1 MGKDLKPKHKFG
13 LIGKDISYSFS
24 KNYFTLKFKKLG
36 LNDYEYVNFD
46 LKSIDEFK
54 DLISKEL
61 KGLNVTIPY
70 KESIINFLD
79 EIDDE
84 AKLIGAVN
92 TIKIDKRGRLTGFNT
107 DVYGFEESLKPRL
120 KKSHKKALVLGT
132 GGASKAVCYVLDKLK
147 IDYLL
152 VSRSP
157 EKTQISYT
165 DLNRSLLEKYTIII
179 NCTPLG
185 TYPKVEEYPK
195 IPYDCITKKHL
206 LYDLIYNPEKTQF
219 LKEGEKRGADISNGL
234 KMLELQAE
242 KSWKIWMA

>member
-107 DVYGFEESLKPRL
+107 DVYGFEESLKPKL

-157 EKTQISYT
+157 GKTQISYT

>member
-1 MGKDLKPKHKFG
+1 MGKDLRPKHKFG

-54 DLISKEL
+54 DLIIKEL

-70 KESIINFLD
+70 KENIIEFLD
-79 EIDDE
+79 EIDEE

-92 TIKIDKRGRLTGFNT
+92 TIKIDKRGNLKGYNT

-132 GGASKAVCYVLDKLK
+132 GGASKAVCYVLDKLN
-147 IDYLL
+147 IDYLI
-152 VSRSP
+152 VSRTP

-165 DLNRSLLEKYTIII
+165 DLNRSLLEKHTIII

-206 LYDLIYNPEKTQF
+206 LYDLIYNPEKTRF

-242 KSWKIWMA
+242 KSWNIWLA

>member
-1 MGKDLKPKHKFG
+1 MDKDLKPKYKFG

-24 KNYFTLKFKKLG
+24 KNYFSSKFKNLG
-36 LNDYEYVNFD
+36 LDNYEYVNYD

-54 DLISKEL
+54 NIKNKEL

-70 KESIINFLD
+70 KESVIEFLD
-79 EIDDE
+79 VINDE

-92 TIKIDKRGRLTGFNT
+92 TIKIDKKGKLTGFNT
-107 DVYGFEESLKPRL
+107 DVYGFEESLKPLL

-152 VSRSP
+152 VSRNP
-157 EKTQISYT
+157 EITQVSYN
-165 DLNRSLLEKYTIII
+165 DLNKELLENYTIII
-179 NCTPLG
+179 NCTPIG
-185 TYPKVEEYPK
+185 TYPKIDEFPK
-195 IPYDCITKKHL
+195 IPYNYITNKHL
-206 LYDLIYNPEKTQF
+206 LYDLIYNPEKTRF
-219 LKEGEKRGADISNGL
+219 LREGEKRGATISNGR

-242 KSWKIWMA
+242 KSWNIWKS

>member
-1 MGKDLKPKHKFG
+1 MGKDLRPKHKFG

-54 DLISKEL
+54 DLIIKEL

-70 KESIINFLD
+70 KENIIEFLD
-79 EIDDE
+79 EIDEE

-92 TIKIDKRGRLTGFNT
+92 TIKIDKRGNLKGYNT

-132 GGASKAVCYVLDKLK
+132 GGASKAVCYVLDKLN
-147 IDYLL
+147 IDYLII
-152 VSRSP
+152 SRTP

-165 DLNRSLLEKYTIII
+165 DLNRSLLEKHTIII

-206 LYDLIYNPEKTQF
+206 LYDLIYNPEKTRF

-242 KSWKIWMA
+242 KSWNIWLA

>member
-1 MGKDLKPKHKFG
+1 MGKDLRPKHKYG

-24 KNYFTLKFKKLG
+24 KNYFTSKFNELG
-36 LNDYEYVNFD
+36 LNNHEYVNYD

-54 DLISKEL
+54 DIKSKEV

-70 KESIINFLD
+70 KEGIIEFLD

-92 TIKIDKRGRLTGFNT
+92 TIKIDNKGNLTGFNT

-120 KKSHKKALVLGT
+120 NKSHKKALVLGT
-132 GGASKAVCYVLDKLK
+132 GGASKAVCFVLDKLK

-152 VSRSP
+152 VSRNP
-157 EKTQISYT
+157 EKSQISYT
-165 DLNRSLLEKYTIII
+165 DLNKGLLEKYTIII
-179 NCTPLG
+179 NCTPQG
-185 TYPKVEEYPK
+185 TYPKVDECPK
-195 IPYDCITKKHL
+195 IPYNYITKKHL
-206 LYDLIYNPEKTQF
+206 LYDLIYNPEKTRF

-242 KSWKIWMA
+242 KSWNIWMT

>member
-1 MGKDLKPKHKFG
+1 MDKDLKPKYKFG

-24 KNYFTLKFKKLG
+24 KNYFSSKFKNLG
-36 LNDYEYVNFD
+36 LDNYEYVNYD

-54 DLISKEL
+54 NIKNKEL

-70 KESIINFLD
+70 KESVIEFLD
-79 EIDDE
+79 VINDE

-92 TIKIDKRGRLTGFNT
+92 TIKIDKKGKLTGFNT
-107 DVYGFEESLKPRL
+107 DVYGFEESLKPLL

-152 VSRSP
+152 VSRNP
-157 EKTQISYT
+157 EIIQVSYN
-165 DLNRSLLEKYTIII
+165 DLNKELLENYTIII
-179 NCTPLG
+179 NCTPIG
-185 TYPKVEEYPK
+185 TYPKIDKFPK
-195 IPYDCITKKHL
+195 IPYNYITNKHL
-206 LYDLIYNPEKTQF
+206 LYDLIYNPEKTRF
-219 LKEGEKRGADISNGL
+219 LREGEKRGATISNGR

-242 KSWKIWMA
+242 KSWNIWKS

>member
-206 LYDLIYNPEKTQF
+206 LYDLIYNPEKTRF

>member
-1 MGKDLKPKHKFG
+1 MDKDLKPKYKFG

-24 KNYFTLKFKKLG
+24 KNYFSSKFKNLG
-36 LNDYEYVNFD
+36 LDNYEYVNYD

-54 DLISKEL
+54 NIKNKEL

-70 KESIINFLD
+70 KESVIEFLD
-79 EIDDE
+79 VINDE

-92 TIKIDKRGRLTGFNT
+92 TIKIDKKGKLTGFNT
-107 DVYGFEESLKPRL
+107 DVYGFEESLKPLL

-152 VSRSP
+152 VSRNP
-157 EKTQISYT
+157 EIIQVSYN
-165 DLNRSLLEKYTIII
+165 DLNKELLENYTIII
-179 NCTPLG
+179 NCTPIG
-185 TYPKVEEYPK
+185 TNPKIDKFPK
-195 IPYDCITKKHL
+195 IPYNYITNKHL
-206 LYDLIYNPEKTQF
+206 LYDLIYNPEKTRF
-219 LKEGEKRGADISNGL
+219 LREGEKRGATISNGR

-242 KSWKIWMA
+242 KSWNIWKS

>member
-1 MGKDLKPKHKFG
+1 MGKDLRPKHKFG

-46 LKSIDEFK
+46 LKSIDEFR

-61 KGLNVTIPY
+61 IGLNVTIPY
-70 KESIINFLD
+70 KESIIEFLD
-79 EIDDE
+79 EIDEE

-92 TIKIDKRGRLTGFNT
+92 TIKIDKRGNLKGYNT
-107 DVYGFEESLKPRL
+107 DVYGFEESLKPL
-120 KKSHKKALVLGT
+120 ITNSHKKALVLGT
-132 GGASKAVCYVLDKLK
+132 GGASKAVCYVLDKLN
-147 IDYLL
+147 IDYLI
-152 VSRSP
+152 VSRTP

-165 DLNRSLLEKYTIII
+165 DLNRSLLEKHTIII
-179 NCTPLG
+179 NCTPQG
-185 TYPKVEEYPK
+185 TYPKVEEYPE

-206 LYDLIYNPEKTQF
+206 LYDLIYNPEKTRF

-242 KSWKIWMA
+242 KSWNIWLA

>member
-1 MGKDLKPKHKFG
+1 MDKDLKPKYKFG

-24 KNYFTLKFKKLG
+24 KNYFSSKFKNLG
-36 LNDYEYVNFD
+36 LDNYEYVNYD

-54 DLISKEL
+54 NIKNKEL

-70 KESIINFLD
+70 KESVIEFLD
-79 EIDDE
+79 VINDE

-92 TIKIDKRGRLTGFNT
+92 TIKIDKKGKLTGFNT
-107 DVYGFEESLKPRL
+107 DVYGFEESLKPLL

-152 VSRSP
+152 VSRNP
-157 EKTQISYT
+157 EIIQVSYN
-165 DLNRSLLEKYTIII
+165 DLNKELLENYTIII
-179 NCTPLG
+179 NCTPIG
-185 TYPKVEEYPK
+185 TYPKIDEFPK
-195 IPYDCITKKHL
+195 IPYNYITNKHL
-206 LYDLIYNPEKTQF
+206 LYDLIYNPEKTRF
-219 LKEGEKRGADISNGL
+219 LREGEKRGATISNGR

-242 KSWKIWMA
+242 KSWNIWKS

>member
-107 DVYGFEESLKPRL
+107 DVYGFEESLKPKL